1 MTLHLKVTT
10 GQEEQKNSEN
20 NFDQVIENKG
30 HDRNKK
36 EGVGEKYSEDN
47 FLETKI

>member
-36 EGVGEKYSEDN
+36 EGVGEIHDKN
-47 FLETKI
+47 KTNL